1 MVFIDKFAETF
12 FGLEDSPML
21 DPLAV
26 TVADACNVASSS
38 RSEIYAAILRGE
50 LGARKRG
57 RKTLILISDLR
68 AWVEAL
74 PEFKNTAAPIGE
86 AS

>member
-1 MVFIDKFAETF
+1 MV
-12 FGLEDSPML
+12 

-26 TVADACNVASSS
+26 TVAEACNVASSS

-50 LGARKRG
+50 LRARKRG
-57 RKTLILISDLR
+57 RKTLILMADLR

-74 PEFKNTAAPIGE
+74 PEFKITSATVGE

>member
-1 MVFIDKFAETF
+1 
-12 FGLEDSPML
+12 ML
-21 DPLAV
+21 NPLAV
-26 TVADACNVASSS
+26 TVAEACHLARSS

-57 RKTLILISDLR
+57 RKTLILMADLR

-74 PEFKNTAAPIGE
+74 PEFKTSATTVGE

>member
-1 MVFIDKFAETF
+1 
-12 FGLEDSPML
+12 ML
-21 DPLAV
+21 NPLAV
-26 TVADACNVASSS
+26 TISEACNVARSS

-50 LGARKRG
+50 LRALKRG
-57 RKTLILISDLR
+57 RKTLILMSDLR

>member
-1 MVFIDKFAETF
+1 
-12 FGLEDSPML
+12 ML
-21 DPLAV
+21 NPLAV
-26 TVADACNVASSS
+26 TVAEACHLARSS

-50 LGARKRG
+50 LGARTRG
-57 RKTLILISDLR
+57 RKTLILSSDVR
-68 AWVEAL
+68 ARVEAL

>member
-38 RSEIYAAILRGE
+38 RSELYAAILRGE
-50 LGARKRG
+50 LRARKRG
-57 RKTLILISDLR
+57 RKTLILMADLR

-74 PEFKNTAAPIGE
+74 PEFKTSATTVGE